1 MFLWREKKHLDI
13 LPVKWTPKWP
23 SSSWRV
29 WHLLVWFWVYFLQ
42 RAIPKTSSSDSA
54 LGPQTRFSP
63 QRLHVLPQQA
73 PVWQLLSPLC
83 HSSPLWSTWSALMCV
98 SRYSW
103 IYVFL
108 GEKNHTDELIM
119 PPIQRVCFL
128 QTTGLESRILII
140 WWVISLFTMKAKHLS
155 TKQSYMI
162 FINIFLSVALNN
174 NTWCKWN
181 GG

>member
-1 MFLWREKKHLDI
+1 MYLLNLEIIKEKNYKTFDITCTLLSPLTRDWSFGMFLWREKKHLDI

-29 WHLLVWFWVYFLQ
+29 WHLLAWFWVYFLQ
-42 RAIPKTSSSDSA
+42 CAIPKTSSSDSV
-54 LGPQTRFSP
+54 LGPQTVFFP

-98 SRYSW
+98 LRYSW

-108 GEKNHTDELIM
+108 EEKKPHT
-119 PPIQRVCFL
+119 
-128 QTTGLESRILII
+128 
-140 WWVISLFTMKAKHLS
+140 
-155 TKQSYMI
+155 
-162 FINIFLSVALNN
+162 
-174 NTWCKWN
+174 
-181 GG
+181 